1 MIPLIRP
8 VYQKS
13 FLSFFERG
21 KGFLMI
27 LKKRGKTDTLRNLIR
42 GIKHIKNRDIPIA
55 LQLRLMY
62 RREAP
67 RNANIKA

>member
-1 MIPLIRP
+1 
-8 VYQKS
+8 
-13 FLSFFERG
+13 
-21 KGFLMI
+21 MI